1 MERELIMAQPL
12 VSVLINNYNYD
23 RYLQTAIESALH
35 QTYSRCEIL
44 VVDDGSTDDSRQII
58 KSYGDRVIPILK
70 TNGGQ
75 ASALNAGFAA
85 SRGDLICLLDSDDVW
100 LSTKVE
106 QVVAALKAH
115 PEAAVVYH
123 RVQTVN
129 QTEQRRGKPWPPYPV
144 IRGTIAEQVMRTG
157 GWWPFPPSTGLSFTR
172 SFLNQ
177 VLPIPELEYRLCA
190 DTYLADLAPFF
201 GEVVGIEDALSLFR
215 IHDANNWSNPVEVQ
229 RRSLQSHELRV
240 EVLNRV
246 LWSTGIQAQ
255 VELQQNWPYQRLKH
269 LLGEGESLLIL
280 SQLALNNPWELRLT
294 SRLKTIVNLW
304 LKTFGMRNLWFKSV
318 WKKPRS
324 IANL

>member
-1 MERELIMAQPL
+1 MAQPL
-12 VSVLINNYNYD
+12 VSVLINNYNYA

-35 QTYSRCEIL
+35 QTYPHCEIL

-58 KSYGDRVIPILK
+58 QSYGDCVIPILK
-70 TNGGQ
+70 PNGGQ

-100 LSTKVE
+100 LPTKVE
-106 QVVAALKAH
+106 QVVTALEAY
-115 PEAAVVYH
+115 PNAAVLYH

-129 QTEQRRGKPWPPYPV
+129 QAEQWWGKPWPPYPV

-172 SFLNQ
+172 SFLKQ
-177 VLPIPELEYRLCA
+177 VIPIPELEYRLCA

-201 GEVVGIEDALSLFR
+201 GDVVGIEDALSLFR
-215 IHDANNWSNPVEVQ
+215 IHDANNWSNPVEAQ

-240 EVLNRV
+240 EVLNRA
-246 LWSTGIQAQ
+246 LHSAGIQAQ
-255 VELQQNWPYQRLKH
+255 VNLRQNWPYQRLKYA
-269 LLGEGESLLIL
+269 LGEGENLLAL

-294 SRLKTIVNLW
+294 SRLKMAVDLW
-304 LKTFGMRNLWFKSV
+304 LKKFWIKNVWFKNL
-318 WKKPRS
+318 WKKPP